1 MALNVELWLPK
12 LQENFFPDDS
22 FVSKSLDDSAFIEAH
37 RVHIPNSGTPSKVEK
52 DRSVFPASI
61 GTREDHEVT
70 YDLHIFSVDPARVHK
85 MSDVELSY
93 DKRMSMI
100 NNNRSELQRVAH
112 NDILESWAKAY
123 SSVVRTSGSLE
134 PAHTYNGA
142 TGKRKQV
149 TASDVLKL
157 KTIFDKQLLPA
168 EGRYLLLDVDMY
180 NAFLESLTEGNKL
193 AFQASA
199 DAQRGILGRL
209 YGFGVMSRAQVLR
222 VKSDA
227 ETILFGKEAHEPTEL
242 AAGLAWQESCV
253 SRAKGGMNLYL
264 EESKAEWYGDV
275 FSLDMRA
282 GGGHRRFDKAG
293 IALLVQGAE

>member
-22 FVSKSLDDSAFIEAH
+22 FVSKSMDDSAFVEAH
-37 RVHIPNSGTPSKVEK
+37 RVHIPNSGAPSKVEK
-52 DRSVFPASI
+52 NRSVFPAAI

-70 YDLHIFSVDPARVHK
+70 YDLGIFSVDPVRVHS

-123 SSVVRTSGSLE
+123 SAVVRTSGSLD
-134 PAHTYNGA
+134 PAHTYSGA

-149 TASDVLKL
+149 TAADVRKL
-157 KTIFDKQLLPA
+157 ATVFDKQLIPKW
-168 EGRYLLLDVDMY
+168 GRYLLLDVDMY
-180 NAFLESLTEGNKL
+180 NAFLDGLTEGNKL

-199 DAQRGILGRL
+199 DAQRGVLGRI
-209 YGFGVMSRAQVLR
+209 YGFEIMSRSEVLR

-227 ETILFGKEAHEPTEL
+227 ETILFGKETNEPTEL
-242 AAGLAWQESCV
+242 AAGLAWHESCV
-253 SRAKGGMNLYL
+253 SRAKGGINLYL
-264 EESKAEWYGDV
+264 EENKAEWYGDV
-275 FSLDMRA
+275 FSMDMRA
-282 GGGHRRFDKAG
+282 GGAHRRFDKKG
-293 IALLVQGAE
+293 IALLVEGAE